1 MNTNFY
7 TIEISSA
14 THDAEQLKALR
25 QAQMPRAMY
34 SACARLFDTLSGFF
48 SHPTSG
54 TSQQAAAIAF

>member
-7 TIEISSA
+7 AIEIASA

-25 QAQMPRAMY
+25 QAQMPRAMRATY
-34 SACARLFDTLSGFF
+34 ANLFDTLSRFF

-54 TSQQAAAIAF
+54 ITQQTAAHAY